1 VRSLVRLRFLG
12 GLNEVGRSSLFV
24 QGDRSGV
31 LLDCGVGVNHETR
44 FPMYISPKMFEC
56 IVLSHCHLD
65 HIGAT
70 PIFFIGGE
78 KKVLGTPLTKEL
90 SEIVEL
96 DFLKVTHGYLPF
108 EVLEVR
114 RMFDSYVD
122 TPNGKTVDVSED
134 FELSLMDSGHAPG
147 GSQVYLRTDGRG
159 VLYTGD
165 INLRPTRLLPGAH
178 LDRERNVDLLIMEA
192 TYASVAHPER
202 KKVEDEFVEK
212 CRSVVETGGTVLVP
226 AFGVGRSQ
234 EILCVLKAHDF
245 PYAVYID
252 GMARKVNEV
261 LMRHQE
267 CLADPEL
274 FVEAV
279 THANWMTSDTER
291 KAAAESPGVIVTPA
305 GMLKGGPA
313 SVYSKRVARD
323 KKSAIFLVSYQ
334 VEGTPGR
341 VLQEK
346 KVLPIGGENIKVKA
360 KVQSFDFSSHCGR
373 EEYIEIL
380 NVLRPEKAFI
390 VHGSKENCNF
400 LFSKCEELGIK
411 GIIPELGKEYVV

>member
-1 VRSLVRLRFLG
+1 
-12 GLNEVGRSSLFV
+12 
-24 QGDRSGV
+24 
-31 LLDCGVGVNHETR
+31 
-44 FPMYISPKMFEC
+44 
-56 IVLSHCHLD
+56 
-65 HIGAT
+65 
-70 PIFFIGGE
+70 
-78 KKVLGTPLTKEL
+78 
-90 SEIVEL
+90 
-96 DFLKVTHGYLPF
+96 
-108 EVLEVR
+108 
-114 RMFDSYVD
+114 
-122 TPNGKTVDVSED
+122 
-134 FELSLMDSGHAPG
+134 
-147 GSQVYLRTDGRG
+147 
-159 VLYTGD
+159 
-165 INLRPTRLLPGAH
+165 
-178 LDRERNVDLLIMEA
+178 
-192 TYASVAHPER
+192 
-202 KKVEDEFVEK
+202 
-212 CRSVVETGGTVLVP
+212 
-226 AFGVGRSQ
+226 
-234 EILCVLKAHDF
+234 
-245 PYAVYID
+245 
-252 GMARKVNEV
+252 MARKVNEV

-411 GIIPELGKEYVV
+411 GIIPELGKEYVA